1 MTAKPPATIDEYIA
15 GFPPEIQR
23 LLETVRETIRKTAPG
38 AEEKISYQIPAFR
51 YEGQYL
57 IYFAAHKKHIGL
69 YPVPENEFFEKDF
82 APYKTSG
89 KGTIQFPFDKPLP
102 LDLIAKIVKFRIAQN
117 RERAEKK
124 TPKT

>member
-1 MTAKPPATIDEYIA
+1 MTAKPPTTIDEYIA
-15 GFPPEIQR
+15 GFLPEIQQR
-23 LLETVRETIRKTAPG
+23 LEAVRQAIRETAPE

-69 YPVPENEFFEKDF
+69 YPVLENELFEKDF

-124 TPKT
+124 TRKT